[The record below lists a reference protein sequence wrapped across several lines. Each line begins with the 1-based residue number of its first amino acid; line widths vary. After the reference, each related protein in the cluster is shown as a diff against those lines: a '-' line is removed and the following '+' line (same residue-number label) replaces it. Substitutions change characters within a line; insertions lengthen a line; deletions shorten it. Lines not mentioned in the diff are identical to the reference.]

1 MAVESSLHPYPGTLL
16 GNWDSWKGLT
26 EEIAR
31 GKCRFRKGNIYWRG
45 EMKRQKRN

>member
-1 MAVESSLHPYPGTLL
+1 MLF
-16 GNWDSWKGLT
+16 GNRDSWKGLT

-31 GKCRFRKGNIYWRG
+31 GKCRFSKGNTYWRV